1 MVSPV
6 ASSEVSSAEKATQ
19 QFVRL
24 GWGVIALV
32 FGGLIAWS
40 VFAPFEGAVLTQ
52 GQIAVES
59 NQQAIQHLEGGI
71 VREIYVREAD
81 EVKAGQKL
89 IALEATATD
98 ASVQAVEARLFE
110 LLGTEARLLAERDN
124 RSALTLRSAYSDLS
138 SSPRMASILKE
149 QLGLKSARSSNRITQ
164 VTILDK
170 QIDQLSARIKGMRDE
185 SASKD
190 SQITLL
196 DAELKKLE
204 TLNAKLGGQDMRIL
218 ALQRESSRIGGERDS
233 LKSQIAAT
241 QVQIGEARSEI
252 ARLDQAFRE
261 EVLTELRSVQ
271 TQIGELTQERTAS
284 LDRQRRLEIIAPRS
298 GRVIGIRAHTI
309 GGIINP
315 SEPVMYIVPEGDPLV
330 ARVRISPADIDKI
343 TIGQSAR
350 LLFTAF
356 NQDQTPRVDG
366 TVTKVS
372 ADAFADEATGMT
384 YYEATIT
391 IPVDAMKGTK
401 FTLVPGMPVDAQL
414 RTGKRSVLSY
424 LVKPLTDSMS
434 RTFRE

>member
-1 MVSPV
+1 MT
-6 ASSEVSSAEKATQ
+6 AAEKATRR
-19 QFVRL
+19 FIRT
-24 GWGVIALV
+24 GWVVIGLV
-32 FGGLIAWS
+32 FGGLVAWS

-52 GQIAVES
+52 GQISVES

-81 EVKAGQKL
+81 KVTQGQKL
-89 IALEATATD
+89 IALDATATE
-98 ASVQAVEARLFE
+98 AGVQAVEARLFE
-110 LLGTEARLLAERDN
+110 LLGTEARLVAERDN
-124 RSALTLRSAYSDLS
+124 RSTLALRAAYTDLTTT
-138 SSPRMASILKE
+138 PRMVSILQE
-149 QLGLKSARSSNRITQ
+149 QSGLKRARTENRVTQ
-164 VTILDK
+164 VTILGK
-170 QIDQLSARIKGMRDE
+170 QIDQMSARIQGLRDE
-185 SASKD
+185 SRSKD
-190 SQITLL
+190 SQI
-196 DAELKKLE
+196 ELIEQEITKWQD
-204 TLNAKLGGQDMRIL
+204 LNAKSGGKGYDLRIL
-218 ALQRESSRIGGERDS
+218 ALQRDESRLEGERDS
-233 LKSQIAAT
+233 LTSQIAGT

-284 LDRQRRLEIIAPRS
+284 LDRQRRLEIVAPRA

-330 ARVRISPADIDKI
+330 ARVRVSPADIDKI
-343 TIGQSAR
+343 TVGQSAR

-372 ADAFADEATGMT
+372 ADAFSDEATGMT
-384 YYEATIT
+384 YYEAIIT
-391 IPVDAMKGTK
+391 IPVDAMEGTN
-401 FTLVPGMPVDAQL
+401 FALVPGMPVDAQL

-434 RTFRE
+434 KTFRE